1 MKLLLVIDCFC
12 RRGGAEKLVM
22 DLALEFKSRGV
33 FVEILS
39 IVTPPSYNMDFA
51 ECANSNGIKTH
62 YLSKGN
68 IYNPLIIFKLR
79 QFLLKNVYDII
90 HVHLFPALYYVAI
103 ACDTKNCLVYTEHS
117 TDNRRR
123 HTWYGRILD
132 RWIYRKYSKVVT
144 ISEQA
149 NSNLIDHLGYCNTI
163 IINNGIRVQNFYNAQ
178 KIDKYELTGTDVIN
192 LKIITMCARFVDGKD
207 YMTLIKSIKL
217 LPLYVHLVCVGD
229 GPNRLE
235 CEKFCE
241 SIEIKD
247 RVHFLGIRKDVDR
260 IFKSSDLIVLS
271 TAYEG
276 FSISMLEAMASGTP
290 FIASDV
296 VGVRDLVSEYVPL
309 FPYKD
314 YEALAEMIKDVI
326 NNNHFRETIIL
337 KCLSFASKFD
347 ISIIANKYLML
358 YDSTINEK
366 KTFHRR
372 QR

>member
-12 RRGGAEKLVM
+12 RKGGAEKLVM
-22 DLALEFKSRGV
+22 DLALELKSRGV
-33 FVEILS
+33 FVDILS
-39 IVTPPSYNMDFA
+39 IATPPSYEIDFV
-51 ECANSNGIKTH
+51 ECANSNGIKT
-62 YLSKGN
+62 YCLSKGN

-103 ACDTKNCLVYTEHS
+103 ACGMRNCLVYTEHS

-123 HTWYGRILD
+123 HAWYGRMLD
-132 RWIYRKYSKVVT
+132 RWIYRKYSKVVA
-144 ISEQA
+144 ISEQV
-149 NSNLIDHLGYCNTI
+149 NRNLVDHLGYCNTVVI
-163 IINNGIRVQNFYNAQ
+163 HNGIKVQNFHNAQ
-178 KIDKYELTGTDVIN
+178 VIDKKKLIGADVNN
-192 LKIITMCARFVDGKD
+192 LKIITMCARFVPSKD
-207 YMTLIKSIKL
+207 YVTLIKSIKL
-217 LPLYVHLVCVGD
+217 LPTNIHLVCVGD
-229 GPNRLE
+229 GPDRIE

-241 SIEIKD
+241 SIDVKD

-314 YEALAEMIKDVI
+314 YDALAEMIKDI
-326 NNNHFRETIIL
+326 ISNNHFRETIIL
-337 KCLSFASKFD
+337 KCLSFANKFD
-347 ISIIANKYLML
+347 ISIVADKYLKL

-366 KTFHRR
+366 ETIYCS